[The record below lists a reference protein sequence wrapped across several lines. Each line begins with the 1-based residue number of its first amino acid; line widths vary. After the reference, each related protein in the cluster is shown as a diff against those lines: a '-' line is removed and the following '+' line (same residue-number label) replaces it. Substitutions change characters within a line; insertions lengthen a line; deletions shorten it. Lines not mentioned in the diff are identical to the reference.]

1 MTITRRDGDSIGL
14 TVMQTRNHGKR
25 DAARANSL
33 KGGWKATTFEPDPC
47 RHRESTMV
55 TSSTHDACKVFPTS
69 LTRVRDPR
77 DRTAIAA
84 LPDMQGVQE
93 IGSRKRP
100 VSCAA
105 PGGPKHGTFQENL
118 KVRILRVPVAT
129 QGCTKPRILCGPAW
143 HQAWHATDA

>member
-55 TSSTHDACKVFPTS
+55 TSSTHDACKVLLNVLARGSEP
-69 LTRVRDPR
+69 RDP
-77 DRTAIAA
+77 ILVYA
-84 LPDMQGVQE
+84 LSHM
-93 IGSRKRP
+93 
-100 VSCAA
+100 
-105 PGGPKHGTFQENL
+105 H
-118 KVRILRVPVAT
+118 
-129 QGCTKPRILCGPAW
+129 
-143 HQAWHATDA
+143 